1 MTEIYQPVI
10 FYYIDLRSSSKRKRS
25 FNSPLV
31 GWIFGDKLYYFPCAN
46 AIKMYIFAWA
56 QQILRNMNL
65 KLIALTKTALVHVF
79 KSIKKKIS
87 TSQTQRKKRI
97 SLSIINHL
105 FIYSF
110 SLHLSV
116 FKAFEIISN
125 IGLSAKAIQNP
136 FSTSCKS
143 I

>member
-1 MTEIYQPVI
+1 
-10 FYYIDLRSSSKRKRS
+10 
-25 FNSPLV
+25 
-31 GWIFGDKLYYFPCAN
+31 
-46 AIKMYIFAWA
+46 MYIFARA

-65 KLIALTKTALVHVF
+65 KLIALTKTALMHVF

-125 IGLSAKAIQNP
+125 IGLSEKAIQNP

-143 I
+143 IQMNLKHFCFSCGIRVLNNTESARYCVFRSGLYPYTSAKKFMHSCLS